1 MVRNLMTAL
10 AVIALSASAVF
21 AGHKGPRYEKIPSG
35 CNVDKTSATRDC
47 SDGNKVTW
55 TDRLNQ
61 RHEVVLNKGESVTV
75 IFPIPQGG
83 TWTWYDDDKERTG
96 FNRATAWVEATFSY
110 NDGDIEIRSTGWI
123 AGDPAP
129 GQFEEILKSVK
140 DHVDQAGEIIKSG
153 ARTVEEVK
161 KIAGAAG
168 LAKRK

>member
-1 MVRNLMTAL
+1 MFRTTILGVAFISL
-10 AVIALSASAVF
+10 ASTLLY
-21 AGHKGPRYEKIPSG
+21 AGHNGPKYEKIPSG
-35 CNVDKTSATRDC
+35 CNVDKTSATRDS

-55 TDRLNQ
+55 TDRLNKK
-61 RHEVVLNKGESVTV
+61 HEVVLNKGESVTV

-123 AGDPAP
+123 AGEPAP

-140 DHVDQAGEIIKSG
+140 DHVDLAGDIIKSG
-153 ARTVEEVK
+153 ARTVAEVE
-161 KIAGAAG
+161 KIGTAAG
-168 LAKRK
+168 LAKKK

>member
-1 MVRNLMTAL
+1 MVHSLVAAL
-10 AVIALSASAVF
+10 AVVAFSASAVF
-21 AGHKGPRYEKIPSG
+21 AAHKGPKYEKIPSG
-35 CNVDKTSATRDC
+35 CNVDKTSATKDS

-61 RHEVVLNKGESVTV
+61 KHEVVLNKGESVTV

-96 FNRATAWVEATFSY
+96 FNRATAWVEATFSH

-129 GQFEEILKSVK
+129 GQLEEILKSVK

-161 KIAGAAG
+161 KIGEAAG
-168 LAKRK
+168 LTKK